1 MNNKVCVLYLWLFG
15 VSCNINAD
23 VLTAQDQQQL
33 WSNTINYGQTYNSSD
48 NAPSNVIQGNSRKD
62 SISNA
67 QQNLNR
73 FGTTDYNLAGSTA
86 ATQSNVMDGNSV
98 NNATKQQY
106 QTIKDADSGNQNAIM
121 NNSAQAQMT
130 TCLNANNPECQAVNK
145 YNDDETQGALQNGS
159 MGSGNYYFSQLI
171 RSDPSN
177 QSCSKRIY
185 YQPINPQ
192 NYSCQVGNAT
202 KKTCKA
208 SLSVWIENVKDPD
221 IPVDG
226 TTLATKNSSVPWS
239 SSSQYQCNTNDGSCN
254 QYSNNPQCSFVSQT
268 CSQYTYQV
276 YPIKI
281 PGPTDICSAGSPQP
295 VVCNANTPFSVSS
308 ICMAYGQDR
317 RVDTWNCDGNV
328 HYQTISPSAGTKTTI
343 IGTCTNNAATYSCSS
358 SSNLILTANAVS
370 YNTLT
375 KLNQVKLN
383 VSASFL
389 GINASKS
396 VDQLMNSG
404 SILLASNSGSAQN
417 GNKTSQVVLPITL
430 SQASCN
436 GTICQMTIVSTP
448 TVDGATAT
456 STSVT
461 LQFTKPIAGSTHE
474 QTNYEYN
481 DGCANYR

>member
-1 MNNKVCVLYLWLFG
+1 MNNKVCVLYLCLFG

-48 NAPSNVIQGNSRKD
+48 NAPSNVIQGNSGKD

-208 SLSVWIENVKDPD
+208 SLSVWVENVKDPD

-254 QYSNNPQCSFVSQT
+254 QYSSNPQCTFVSQT
-268 CSQYTYQV
+268 CSQYTYSYKDPKSV
-276 YPIKI
+276 PN
-281 PGPTDICSAGSPQP
+281 PCNSPSATTSL
-295 VVCNANTPFSVSS
+295 VCNANSTFSVPFL
-308 ICMAYGQDR
+308 CAMYGDGA
-317 RVDTWNCDGNV
+317 DTWSCDGNV
-328 HYQTISPSAGTKTTI
+328 HYQSANANNRNTGLISGK
-343 IGTCTNNAATYSCSS
+343 CTNNAATYSCSS
-358 SSNLILTANAVS
+358 SSNLTLTATAIS
-370 YNTLT
+370 YNALT
-375 KLNQVKLN
+375 QLNQVKLN

>member
-1 MNNKVCVLYLWLFG
+1 MNNKVCVLYLCLFG

-33 WSNTINYGQTYNSSD
+33 WSNIINYGQTYNSSD
-48 NAPSNVIQGNSRKD
+48 NAPSNVIQGNSGKD

-254 QYSNNPQCSFVSQT
+254 QYSNNPQCTFVNQT
-268 CSQYTYQV
+268 CSQYQYS
-276 YPIKI
+276 YY
-281 PGPTDICSAGSPQP
+281 AP
-295 VVCNANTPFSVSS
+295 VPNPCTA
-308 ICMAYGQDR
+308 
-317 RVDTWNCDGNV
+317 
-328 HYQTISPSAGTKTTI
+328 ISPSAGVVCDVNSTISIPFRCAMYGAGVDTWICDGKTHYQSDSANNRNRWPLT
-343 IGTCTNNAATYSCSS
+343 GTCKTYSSTYSCSS